1 MSGIFKIYTRLTPLL
16 SPLGRLYGWL
26 MQLRRGMYRR
36 GVLAS
41 CRPVPL
47 TVSVGNISWG
57 GTGKTPVVAWLLG
70 WAARK
75 KLKVAVLSRG
85 YKGKPPRLRF
95 LVEAQGSPLESGD
108 EPLMLAKLF
117 PGASVLVD
125 PVRSRAVRFAEK
137 TLSPGLFV
145 LDDGFQHLGV
155 SRDLNILL
163 LTPDD
168 LGAGWNRVIPGGT
181 WRENSGALADA
192 DVILLR
198 LESGCTQDA
207 FEELCAEARGKLGRL
222 PLFPFFLENTGLRRL
237 GGNETVPGLGGA
249 PYNLFCGVGRPQDVL
264 LGATGLLG
272 EAPRRFAA
280 FDDHHEFLKE
290 EILALC
296 EDGLNL
302 VCTEKDAVK
311 LEFYF
316 PDILSNRPI
325 WAMQASVRFLPGCEG
340 EAYGM
345 DFEQWWEAFWGQA
358 ESAREPVERL

>member
-1 MSGIFKIYTRLTPLL
+1 MSGIFKIYTRLNFLL
-16 SPLGRLYGWL
+16 SPLGKLYGCL
-26 MQLRRGMYRR
+26 MQLRRGLYRR
-36 GVLAS
+36 GVLRS
-41 CRPVPL
+41 FRPVPL
-47 TVSVGNISWG
+47 TVAVGNISWG
-57 GTGKTPVVAWLLG
+57 GTGKTPVVGWLLG
-70 WAARK
+70 WAAQK
-75 KLKVAVLSRG
+75 KLKAVVLSRG
-85 YKGKPPRLRF
+85 YKGKPPALPF
-95 LVEAQGSPLESGD
+95 LVEACGSPLESGD

-125 PVRSRAVRFAEK
+125 PVRARAARFAEK
-137 TLSPGLFV
+137 ALSPGFFI

-198 LESGCTQDA
+198 LESGCARDA
-207 FEELCAEARGKLGRL
+207 LEGLRASGKLGRL
-222 PLFPFFLENTGLRRL
+222 PVFPFFLKNTGLRRL

-264 LGATGLLG
+264 SGATGLLG
-272 EAPRRFAA
+272 KSPRRFVA
-280 FDDHHEFLKE
+280 FGDHHEFLKE

-296 EDGLNL
+296 EDGLDL

-311 LEFYF
+311 LEFDF
-316 PDILSNRPI
+316 PELVSSWPV
-325 WAMQASVRFLPGCEG
+325 WAMQASVKFLPGDEG
-340 EAYGM
+340 GAPGE
-345 DFEQWWEAFWGQA
+345 DFGQWWEAFWRRA
-358 ESAREPVERL
+358 ESVRKPVEKL